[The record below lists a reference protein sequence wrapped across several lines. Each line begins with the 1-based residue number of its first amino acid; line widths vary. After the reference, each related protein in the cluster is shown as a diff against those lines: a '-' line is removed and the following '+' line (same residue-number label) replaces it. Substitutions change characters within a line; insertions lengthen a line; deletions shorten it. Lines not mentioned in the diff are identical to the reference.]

1 MNTFQGPRV
10 GLIDLLR
17 SAPVESCQDEQLVRS
32 VRSAPQSGLVVEFG
46 VWRGNTA
53 NIIAE
58 AIAPRVLWGFDSF
71 EGLPENWDRG
81 SGVYKAGHFGLQ
93 GNTPAVLPNV
103 RLVKGWFK
111 DTIPGFLDEH
121 PGPVA
126 FIHVDSDLKSSAETI
141 LNLLNDRIVPG
152 TVIRFDE
159 IVDWTGRI
167 YPNWR
172 KGEYLALEEWLE
184 KGRRVRALSRTDF
197 QQATVVVE
205 A

>member
-1 MNTFQGPRV
+1 V
-10 GLIDLLR
+10 DLIDLLR
-17 SAPVESCQDEQLVRS
+17 NAPVESCQDRQLVQS
-32 VRSAPQSGLVVEFG
+32 VRSAPPSGLVLEFG
-46 VWRGNTA
+46 VWKGNTA

-58 AIAPRVLWGFDSF
+58 AIAPRVLYGFDSF
-71 EGLPENWDRG
+71 EGLPGYWDRG
-81 SGVYKAGHFGLQ
+81 KDVYKAGHFNLQ
-93 GNTPAVLPNV
+93 GAMPVLRPNV

-111 DTIPGFLDEH
+111 NTIPWFLTEYSESA
-121 PGPVA
+121 A

-141 LNLLNDRIVPG
+141 LNLLNDRIIPG

-167 YPNWR
+167 YPKWR
-172 KGEYLALEEWLE
+172 EGEYLALEEWLA

-205 A
+205 E